1 MGRSFIAAG
10 HNVDFIPTDKDIYFP
25 KDLNPYLKQAPYGNY
40 DIQISYTQPG
50 NWKEYF
56 KYSGKKF
63 AIWNFE
69 YQLAQGS
76 PGLLLP
82 GFGKNHV
89 HVDMIF
95 PSSQFSKKVF
105 MDMGVPESKL
115 IVIPH
120 GVDVEKFQ
128 TKEKWTLKTK
138 KSKKILLNIM
148 QPHTRKNIPAALEVY
163 GRAFTNKDDVCL
175 VCKVFVK
182 NKKNNQFDVDFYKL
196 LSDFK
201 KKYKNHGEV
210 EVVTE
215 FIPNIAHL
223 YNAVDVHFSA
233 THCECFFYPAAEA
246 MCAGIV
252 NIVPNYSG
260 HLDFCNDQNS
270 LLIDVKLTKAPKKDQ
285 YWIYNSFAIHSDIN
299 IDDAVSKLKYAV
311 DKNDELKQKFKPGMD
326 SVKKTYTWDS
336 VVKSIVGV

>member
-182 NKKNNQFDVDFYKL
+182 NKKNNQFDVVTILGNSFGYFESAEDDQLVLGEIFRILKAEGKL
-196 LSDFK
+196 LVADA
-201 KKYKNHGEV
+201 E
-210 EVVTE
+210 
-215 FIPNIAHL
+215 
-223 YNAVDVHFSA
+223 SA
-233 THCECFFYPAAEA
+233 
-246 MCAGIV
+246 
-252 NIVPNYSG
+252 
-260 HLDFCNDQNS
+260 CNRRRHPC
-270 LLIDVKLTKAPKKDQ
+270 L
-285 YWIYNSFAIHSDIN
+285 H
-299 IDDAVSKLKYAV
+299 
-311 DKNDELKQKFKPGMD
+311 
-326 SVKKTYTWDS
+326 
-336 VVKSIVGV
+336 